1 MQRQLFDFSAE
12 NAAPPA
18 KWIGHRGPWGRNL
31 TWTRDDLPGVIV
43 RHCGHGTA
51 LYPYYI
57 TTGENRSPEDG
68 RTYGSLAECQT
79 AAVRHWTTST
89 TKY

>member
-1 MQRQLFDFSAE
+1 MASQLQLFALE
-12 NAAPPA
+12 PAATHA

-31 TWTRDDLPGVIV
+31 TWTRDDLPGVMV

-57 TTGENRSPEDG
+57 TTGDNRSPADE
-68 RTYGSLAECQT
+68 RTYGSLAECQA
-79 AAVRHWTTST
+79 AAVGYWTTHAAIA
-89 TKY
+89 

>member
-12 NAAPPA
+12 AAAPPA

-31 TWTRDDLPGVIV
+31 TWTRDDLPGLVV

-57 TTGENRSPEDG
+57 PTGDNRSPADG
-68 RTYGSLAECQT
+68 RTYGSLAECQ
-79 AAVRHWTTST
+79 AAAFGYWTTT
-89 TKY
+89 RTQY